1 MTPPSAAPPVAT
13 ADPCAWIEAQG
24 ALAKALA
31 EFQATRPT
39 CCSFELSDVLQ
50 AIEPAHRLGFSWSI
64 IHELD
69 GSCCQIMHSGG
80 WSITSHLIDGLSTGE
95 ALATALG
102 VTMTPA
108 ACSAASVSTATAQP
122 QQQATPQPKPAEPI
136 ERDEFADEPDLIGPG
151 GPECE
156 VLPEDRQL
164 LSDADKA
171 TCIALIKA
179 MKPDERQRFTVAFR
193 SHFNVDRSVKRISD
207 HINQAQHQQFI
218 IEFLDEL
225 ELVAA

>member
-1 MTPPSAAPPVAT
+1 MTSPPAAPLAT

-24 ALAKALA
+24 AFAQSLA
-31 EFQATRPT
+31 EFQASRPS
-39 CCSFELSDVLQ
+39 CSSFDLADVLP
-50 AIEPAHRLGFSWSI
+50 AIEPVHKLGFSWTI
-64 IHELD
+64 IHEPD
-69 GSCCQIMHSGG
+69 GSACQVMHRAG
-80 WSITSHLIDGLSTGE
+80 WSITTHLVDGLSTGE

-102 VTMTPA
+102 VTMAPV
-108 ACSAASVSTATAQP
+108 ACSAAPVSIAPAQP
-122 QQQATPQPKPAEPI
+122 QQQATPEPKPAEPV

-151 GPECE
+151 APECE

-207 HINQAQHQQFI
+207 HINQVQHQQFI